1 MTPQFAVPKFMR
13 TRPCDNWLQSHG
25 ELAIENYEKL
35 LDLWKDGDKKLPA
48 RLDAQKRLSKLKRNM

>member
-1 MTPQFAVPKFMR
+1 MR